1 MRERAT
7 LKSTLSKTLTKPVEK
22 ESTMPIYN
30 APLKDMDFILN
41 DVFNAD
47 EFWQSNENLAHID
60 MATANAILE
69 EMAKFSKN
77 VILDLNRTADE
88 EGGAQF
94 SNGVVTT
101 PTGFKDAFKQFAE
114 GGWVGLG
121 ASEEWGGQNM
131 PKMLTVLADEM
142 IWSTNP
148 SFMLYPLLTVGAG
161 MAINDRASQEQ
172 KETYLP
178 KFYTGEWS
186 GTMCLTEPHSGTD
199 LGIIKTKAEPN
210 EDGSFNITG
219 TKIFITSGEHDLCE
233 NIIHLVLAK
242 TPNAPAGS
250 RGISLFIV
258 PKFHVNADG
267 SVGERNA
274 VSAGSIEHKMGI
286 KGSATCVMNF
296 DGAKGYIVGKENEG
310 LAAMFVM
317 MNYERLSMG
326 IQGIG
331 AAEFAYQNAA
341 QYATDRLQG
350 RSATG
355 VKSPEKP
362 ADSILVHGDV
372 RRMLLNVRANNE
384 ASRAFAVYVGQQ
396 LDITKYS
403 TDEAAVKK
411 ANDRVALLTPIAKAY
426 LTDTALQAT
435 LEAQMCFGG
444 HGYIREWGM
453 EQCIRDLRISQIY
466 EGTNGVQAIDL
477 IGRKTT
483 KCNGAFIAEYIAEIR
498 DFAATMADS
507 KVKSAAL
514 QVSDEVEA
522 LTQFIIEQSKTTP
535 DFSSSVAVDYLHAV
549 GLLSFV
555 YMFAR
560 ISKAAAAKPESFF
573 QNKLVLADFYVE
585 KVLPDLAA
593 RAQRIKAG
601 SELIMQ
607 LSEEYFTAQ
616 S

>member
-1 MRERAT
+1 
-7 LKSTLSKTLTKPVEK
+7 
-22 ESTMPIYN
+22 MPIYN

-41 DVFNAD
+41 DVFKAD
-47 EFWQSNENLAHID
+47 EFWQANENLSHVD

-77 VILDLNRTADE
+77 VILDLNRSADE
-88 EGGAQF
+88 AGGAEFNQ
-94 SNGVVTT
+94 GEVKT
-101 PTGFKDAFKQFAE
+101 PAGFKEAFKQFAE

-121 ASEEWGGQNM
+121 ASEEFGGQGM

-199 LGIIKTKAEPN
+199 LGLIKTKAEPN
-210 EDGSFNITG
+210 ADGSFNISG
-219 TKIFITSGEHDLCE
+219 TKIFITSGEHDLSE

-258 PKFHVNADG
+258 PKFNVNADG
-267 SVGERNA
+267 SIGERNA
-274 VSAGSIEHKMGI
+274 VAAGSIEHKMGI

-296 DGAKGYIVGKENEG
+296 DGAKGFIVGKENEG

-355 VKSPEKP
+355 VQSPEKP

-372 RRMLLNVRANNE
+372 RRMLLNIRANNE

-396 LDITKYS
+396 LDITKFS
-403 TDEAAVKK
+403 TDEEAVRK

-426 LTDTALQAT
+426 LTDKALDSA

-483 KCNGAFIAEYIAEIR
+483 KCSGAFIAEYIADIR
-498 DFAATMADS
+498 EFAASMADS
-507 KVKSAAL
+507 KVKAAAV
-514 QVSDEVEA
+514 QVCSDVED
-522 LTQFIIEQSKTTP
+522 LTQFIVEQSKTAP
-535 DFSSSVAVDYLHAV
+535 DFSNAVAVDYLHAV

-560 ISKAAAAKPESFF
+560 ISQAAAAKPEAFY
-573 QNKLVLADFYVE
+573 QNKLVLADYYVA

-607 LSEEYFTAQ
+607 LPEEYFTAQ